1 MKSQKQTFSKFTL
14 GNSGGFFRSFILS
27 MLIIGFFSSFK
38 APKNSPVALN
48 GKLQVIGTQLSN
60 QKGEALMLR
69 GASFGWH
76 NLWPRFYNQ
85 KAVAWLATDWK
96 CNVVRASM
104 GVGLDDSYL
113 ENPEYALK
121 CVTNVVDGAIKQGI
135 YVLIDFHSHKLHTAE
150 AKTFFT
156 QMAQKYKN
164 VPNVIYEIWNEPDYY
179 TWPEVKAYSE
189 ELIKTIRAIDPTNI
203 ILVGSPHWDQDLHLV
218 AEDPILNQTNIMY
231 TMHFYAGTHKQ
242 WLRDRTDAA
251 IAKGIP
257 IFVSECAGMEATG
270 DGPVDE
276 AEWKAFLD
284 WMEASKISWIVW
296 SVSDKNETCSML
308 LPRAPSTGNWTDELL
323 KSWGKISRE
332 SIRKGNGL

>member
-1 MKSQKQTFSKFTL
+1 MKSQKRTFMKFHL
-14 GNSGGFFRSFILS
+14 GSLGVLSRGLILS
-27 MLIIGFFSSFK
+27 MLIISLFSSFK

-48 GKLQVIGTQLSN
+48 GKLQVVGTQLSN

-76 NLWPRFYNQ
+76 NLWPRFYNK

-189 ELIKTIRAIDPTNI
+189 ELIQTIRAIDPDNI
-203 ILVGSPHWDQDLHLV
+203 ILVGNPHWDQDVHLV

-231 TMHFYAGTHKQ
+231 TMHFYAGTHKL

-276 AEWKAFLD
+276 VEWKAFLD

-308 LPRAPSTGNWTDELL
+308 LPRAPSTGNWTDDLL
-323 KSWGKISRE
+323 KSWGKISRA
-332 SIRKGNGL
+332 SIRKGNGQ